1 LNSEPTL
8 APSWSAGAG
17 SAGLEGVVGFAEC
30 VAGLV
35 DCLAEWPLV
44 TSSLTPIAAAST
56 ATPTAV
62 LLIAATA
69 MR

>member
-1 LNSEPTL
+1 
-8 APSWSAGAG
+8 
-17 SAGLEGVVGFAEC
+17 VGFAEC
-30 VAGLV
+30 LAGLV